1 MRCAIYDLQFTICN
15 LRLTVPVPARTVEL
29 KGFLLRTRT
38 LGLLLGVGVLVVST
52 IGVAEA
58 QRGRGRRGPGPFGS
72 YGRFAT
78 FDDFDGSF
86 QFCRL
91 VVREAANGD
100 GAGWSVDYPRADI
113 NLSVRLSELT
123 RVPVGMDATGEP
135 KPLLVN
141 LGEPEVLAR
150 CPFLMMTEPGR
161 AYFTPDEAVKLREHL
176 LRGGFLWA
184 DDSWGQ
190 YAWDFFENQLH
201 QVLPSATYPIVDLP
215 RDHPVFHQVFDASMV
230 PQIPGIGY
238 WDGENRTWERSPRE
252 STAHI
257 RAINDPSGRVMVLL
271 THDTDFG
278 DSYERE
284 SENPEYFMKF
294 SVPGYAFGINAIVY
308 SMTH

>member
-1 MRCAIYDLQFTICN
+1 MLIGWPWVSIYDAMN
-15 LRLTVPVPARTVEL
+15 PRTVRRVA
-29 KGFLLRTRT
+29 FLL
-38 LGLLLGVGVLVVST
+38 VAAVLVAA
-52 IGVAEA
+52 IGQAF
-58 QRGRGRRGPGPFGS
+58 QRRRGGGGFGGRGV
-72 YGRFAT
+72 GRFAT
-78 FDDFDGSF
+78 VGDFDGGF

-91 VVREAANGD
+91 VVRESRQGD
-100 GAGWSVDYPRADI
+100 GAGWGVDYPRADI

-123 RVPVGMDATGEP
+123 RTHVSMEAENEP

-141 LGEPEVLAR
+141 LGEPEVVSH
-150 CPFLMMTEPGR
+150 CPFLMMTEPGA
-161 AYFTPDEAVKLREHL
+161 AYFTPEEAVVLREYL

-184 DDSWGQ
+184 DDYWGQ
-190 YAWDFFENQLH
+190 YAWDFFENQLR

-215 RDHPVFHQVFDASMV
+215 RDHPVFHQVFDASAV

-238 WDGENRTWERSPRE
+238 WDGAGRTWERSPRE
-252 STAHI
+252 ATAHI
-257 RAINDPSGRVMVLL
+257 RAINDASGRIMILL

-284 SENPEYFMKF
+284 SELPEYFMKF

>member
-1 MRCAIYDLQFTICN
+1 MSRGM
-15 LRLTVPVPARTVEL
+15 ARVAL
-29 KGFLLRTRT
+29 WVLMAVMLAS
-38 LGLLLGVGVLVVST
+38 VGW
-52 IGVAEA
+52 AEM
-58 QRGRGRRGPGPFGS
+58 QRRRGGGFGGGRF
-72 YGRFAT
+72 GRFAQL
-78 FDDFDGSF
+78 DDFDGGF

-91 VVREAANGD
+91 VVRESSQGD

-123 RVPVGMDATGEP
+123 RTPVSMDAPNEP

-141 LGEPEVLAR
+141 LGEPGMVSR
-150 CPFLMMTEPGR
+150 CPFLMMTEPGA
-161 AYFTPDEAVKLREHL
+161 AYFTPEEAVVLREHL

-184 DDSWGQ
+184 DDYWGQ
-190 YAWDFFENQLH
+190 HAWDFFENQLR
-201 QVLPSATYPIVDLP
+201 QVLPSSAYPIVDLP
-215 RDHPVFHQVFDASMV
+215 RDHPVFHQVFDAAAV

-238 WDGENRTWERSPRE
+238 WDGANRTWERSPRDNV
-252 STAHI
+252 AHI
-257 RAINDPSGRVMVLL
+257 RAINDSSGRMMVLI